1 MPQCRTTIIL
11 ILEGVIT
18 IEDSKKR
25 TFFLI
30 KHQSIFNEINLYS
43 ISYILFMN
51 SVHANTVKKVLTKSK
66 ICNVFKYTPIL
77 KGS

>member
-1 MPQCRTTIIL
+1 
-11 ILEGVIT
+11 
-18 IEDSKKR
+18 
-25 TFFLI
+25 
-30 KHQSIFNEINLYS
+30 
-43 ISYILFMN
+43 MN